1 MNEASSLASNLLFGQ
16 DVTNSTP
23 ETSVDSP
30 APVPTESNEKST
42 IDLASDLLGLP
53 PLGAEQEEPEAEDQ
67 PEVSEESPV
76 AEEELPGESTDDES
90 PVEEQ
95 DDEEEL
101 TEVESP
107 DSVWDTEEL
116 ANGVFEI
123 AHPET
128 GEIKHYTWSDIQ
140 NQFNRARSAS
150 EKSKEAKEQ
159 LATIEQE
166 REQLVERESRLES
179 LDLSNG
185 HQREMVLLDAQYRQ
199 AQEQLGRQD
208 LSDADY
214 RQLTT
219 YQAQVQER
227 FSAVQQEY
235 NNLQSQLS
243 VEIPSGLSEY
253 ASSKL
258 SQQSMQAAQKDPA
271 MLDLIEK
278 AQKWEQSQQKIA
290 KSKPKLKAKKA
301 TTKGSSSN
309 VQDPVTAK
317 HEAAQKR
324 AKQGMATD
332 DDMSLLRGNV
342 MGSILGDLG
351 Q

>member
-1 MNEASSLASNLLFGQ
+1 MNEASSLASQLIFGQ
-16 DVTNSTP
+16 DVTGSTP
-23 ETSVDSP
+23 ETSTDSP
-30 APVPTESNEKST
+30 VESQDKST

-67 PEVSEESPV
+67 PEVSEESKEV
-76 AEEELPGESTDDES
+76 EEELPEESADDTT
-90 PVEEQ
+90 PIEEP
-95 DDEEEL
+95 DNEEIEEL
-101 TEVESP
+101 SAPDEVLDLEAM
-107 DSVWDTEEL
+107 E
-116 ANGVFEI
+116 GI
-123 AHPET
+123 AIPIPHPET
-128 GEIKHYTWSDIQ
+128 GEVKHYTLDQ
-140 NQFNRARSAS
+140 VVNQFNRYRSAS
-150 EKSKEAKEQ
+150 TKSQEAKEQ
-159 LATIEQE
+159 LAAIEQE

-243 VEIPSGLSEY
+243 VEIPSSVSEY

-342 MGSILGDLG
+342 MGSILGDFG